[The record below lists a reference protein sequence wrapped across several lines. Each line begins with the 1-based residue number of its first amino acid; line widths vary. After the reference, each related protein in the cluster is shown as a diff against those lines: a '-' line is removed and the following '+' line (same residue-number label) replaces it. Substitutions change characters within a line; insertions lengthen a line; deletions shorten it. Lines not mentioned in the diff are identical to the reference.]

1 MAEHPEWHR
10 DLVVAPAHALVRAV
24 SFRTPKFRSQHSSS
38 QSMQSA
44 ELHALGAILLR
55 HVSSILKC
63 SERGKRCPKI
73 HLPWLSYLSASTRL
87 VLSACS
93 RPARSL
99 CENLRTPC
107 MCAIAVSARTRGLSP
122 LSACTR
128 PALSLR
134 VAFRPL
140 WRWEGGDSPA
150 ICGEKIE
157 VLFACL

>member
-1 MAEHPEWHR
+1 M
-10 DLVVAPAHALVRAV
+10 LLCALSPLGLLNFGV
-24 SFRTPKFRSQHSSS
+24 SIPPFSQCS
-38 QSMQSA
+38 QQSCMP
-44 ELHALGAILLR
+44 LGAILLR

-63 SERGKRCPKI
+63 SERGKRCPEI
-73 HLPWLSYLSASTRL
+73 HLPWLSHLSASTRL
-87 VLSACS
+87 VLSAFS

-122 LSACTR
+122 LSACTW

-157 VLFACL
+157 VQFACL